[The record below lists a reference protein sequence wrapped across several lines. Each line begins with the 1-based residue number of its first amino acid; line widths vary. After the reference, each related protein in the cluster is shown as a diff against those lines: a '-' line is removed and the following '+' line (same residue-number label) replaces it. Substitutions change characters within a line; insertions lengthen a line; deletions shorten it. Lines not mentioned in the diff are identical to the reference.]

1 MQFGFWDT
9 FSSKYVILDREGAG
23 GGRVEMW
30 KRVPGRK
37 VAKSLLGREGG
48 EVTTD
53 WNHSTEHAVSNVMP
67 RLQQHATSQALRVTS
82 ICKRE

>member
-1 MQFGFWDT
+1 
-9 FSSKYVILDREGAG
+9 
-23 GGRVEMW
+23 MW

-67 RLQQHATSQALRVTS
+67 RLQQNATYQALSGSLLFANGNSMVFRQS
-82 ICKRE
+82 CHAFSLFPAMHLNFPSR